1 MRWLELH
8 HGCGGFRGLAR
19 AAKLVN
25 HWSLWVGEEPMNG
38 TILGCIAD
46 DLTGATDLCNN
57 LVRAG
62 MRVILTIDVPAEAGA
77 LPADAIVIALKS
89 RTIPAAEAV
98 SQSLEACRWL
108 RSQGVRQIYFKIC
121 STFDSTPK
129 GNIGPVIEALMDE
142 LGCDFTA
149 VVPAFPDAERTV
161 YRGHLFVGNGLLSDS
176 GMRNHPLNPMT
187 DANLVRFLQ
196 LQLSG
201 EKHRKTGLID
211 YRSVGKSAEAIRE
224 KIARLRAEGVAI
236 AIADSIDNDDLDR
249 LAAALCNESLVTAG
263 SGLAI
268 GLPTQWGF
276 LASPESARLP
286 SPTGRRAIVSGSC
299 SVATNAQVLQFIQ
312 NGGSARAL
320 HPAGLA
326 ENSAAEIEQAIAWA
340 DSCWNS
346 DPSRPL
352 LIYSTA
358 QPDAVKSTHAHLG
371 VERSGELVE
380 HALAEITR
388 ALVARGVGHLVVAGG
403 ETAGVCC
410 RALGIVQMQIGPQ
423 IDPGVPWC
431 YASSPY
437 LPDGGLHLAL
447 KSGNFGANDFFNKA
461 FLLLN

>member
-1 MRWLELH
+1 M
-8 HGCGGFRGLAR
+8 
-19 AAKLVN
+19 N
-25 HWSLWVGEEPMNG
+25 EP
-38 TILGCIAD
+38 ILGCIAD

-62 MRVILTIDVPAEAGA
+62 MRVILTIDVPAQAGSLA
-77 LPADAIVIALKS
+77 ADAIVVALKS
-89 RTIPAAEAV
+89 RTIPAASAV

-108 RSQGVRQIYFKIC
+108 RGQGVRQIYFKVC

-129 GNIGPVIEALMDE
+129 GNIGPVIESLMDE

-161 YRGHLFVGNGLLSDS
+161 YRGHLFVGDVLLSDS

-201 EKHRKTGLID
+201 EKHRKSGLID
-211 YRSVGKSAEAIRE
+211 HRSVGESAETIRE
-224 KIARLRAEGVAI
+224 RIARLRAEGVSI
-236 AIADSIDNDDLDR
+236 AIADSISNGDLNR
-249 LAAALCNESLVTAG
+249 LAAALCNEPLVTAG

-268 GLPTQWGF
+268 SLPTQWGF
-276 LASPESARLP
+276 NASPESARLP
-286 SPTGRRAIVSGSC
+286 SPTGRKAIVSGSC
-299 SVATNAQVLQFIQ
+299 SVATNAQVLHFIK
-312 NGGSARAL
+312 NGGIGRAL
-320 HPAGLA
+320 DPVRLS
-326 ENSAAEIEQAIAWA
+326 ENSVAEIKQAIAWA

-346 DPSRPL
+346 HPSRLL

-358 QPDAVKSTHAHLG
+358 QPDAVKSTHARLG
-371 VERSGELVE
+371 VERSGDLVE
-380 HALAEITR
+380 HALAEIAR
-388 ALVARGVGHLVVAGG
+388 AFVSRGVGQLVVAGG

-410 RALGIVQMQIGPQ
+410 RALGITQMQIGSQ

-431 YASSPY
+431 YASSP
-437 LPDGGLHLAL
+437 LAPDGGLHLAL